1 MTLKSGNH
9 DFSYRK
15 DDFFSRNIKTFKSL
29 DKIIFYQHFQFHLTK
44 HAYSLAFL
52 IGPPFY
58 FIRSFQE
65 LLNIK

>member
-29 DKIIFYQHFQFHLTK
+29 DKIIFYQHLSFN
-44 HAYSLAFL
+44 
-52 IGPPFY
+52 
-58 FIRSFQE
+58 FISQSVHIVWRS
-65 LLNIK
+65 

>member
-29 DKIIFYQHFQFHLTK
+29 DIQL
-44 HAYSLAFL
+44 
-52 IGPPFY
+52 Y
-58 FIRSFQE
+58 FI
-65 LLNIK
+65 NT